1 MAKYYCSNIY
11 YCLFLFIFLMQKKI
25 NNLKKKINML
35 NSLNNFFVNF
45 DFNNFKI
52 SLLKEEY
59 LSIFLIILIAFIL
72 AFFLPPLGVLI
83 KDGIK
88 TSFFVNIILT
98 LLGWIPGVIH
108 ALYVILRK

>member
-1 MAKYYCSNIY
+1 MEV
-11 YCLFLFIFLMQKKI
+11 KKQDLDK
-25 NNLKKKINML
+25 NEV
-35 NSLNNFFVNF
+35 S
-45 DFNNFKI
+45 
-52 SLLKEEY
+52 
-59 LSIFLIILIAFIL
+59 LIAFIL